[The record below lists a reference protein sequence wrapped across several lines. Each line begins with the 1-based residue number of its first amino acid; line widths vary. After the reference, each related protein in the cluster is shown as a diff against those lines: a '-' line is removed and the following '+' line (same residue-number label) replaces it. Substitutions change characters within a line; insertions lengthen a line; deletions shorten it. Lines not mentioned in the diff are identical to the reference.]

1 MSQCD
6 TEAMVRARS
15 TKTCVTEPPKGEI
28 VRAVVTDGDGTV
40 NVVDVP
46 APEIL
51 EPGDVIL
58 HVTAAAICGTDVHF
72 IKAPILGPD
81 VPLGHEFLGI
91 VHEVGPGVKHFAVG
105 DRAKS
110 RMFVSCGNC
119 ASCLSG
125 GQIRCPEYALFGG
138 PSPSGAP
145 LPGGQA
151 DFVRIP
157 YADRTLTPI
166 PEGVDDGVAL
176 LLTDTLPTAW
186 EAVMRAGE
194 PAGKSFTVVGAGPV
208 GQQVI
213 AVAYALG
220 ASIVYA
226 VDLDDRRLD
235 AAAALGAVPV
245 SGNGDP
251 GARILELTK
260 TGTDVAVDAV
270 GSQGAIDTAMKA
282 VTPGGVVALV
292 GAMLSGVVTFNV
304 EYLSHK
310 GVDILPVMGNPYV
323 SERNITPLLENGRLN
338 LAGLVD
344 LELPLEAAAE
354 GYEAFASRR
363 VNKVVLRPGA

>member
-1 MSQCD
+1 M
-6 TEAMVRARS
+6 
-15 TKTCVTEPPKGEI
+15 
-28 VRAVVTDGDGTV
+28 RAVVTDGDGTV
-40 NVVDVP
+40 NVIDVP
-46 APEIL
+46 APEVQ

-58 HVTAAAICGTDVHF
+58 RVTAAAICGTDIHF

-81 VPLGHEFLGI
+81 VPLGHEFLGE
-91 VHEVGPGVKHFAVG
+91 VQQVGPGVKNYAVG
-105 DRAKS
+105 DRVKS

-119 ASCLSG
+119 TSCLAG
-125 GQIRCPEYALFGG
+125 RQVRCPDYALFGG
-138 PSPSGAP
+138 PSVSGPP

-151 DFVRIP
+151 ELVRIP
-157 YADRTLTPI
+157 YANRTLTPI
-166 PEGVDDGVAL
+166 PDGVDDGVAL

-235 AAAALGAVPV
+235 AASALGAVPV
-245 SGNGDP
+245 SGEGDP
-251 GARILELTK
+251 GARILELTT

-282 VTPGGVVALV
+282 VAPGGAVALV
-292 GAMLSGVVTFNV
+292 GAMLSGAVTFGV
-304 EYLSHK
+304 EHLVHK
-310 GVDILPVMGNPYV
+310 GVDVLPVMGNPYV
-323 SERNITPLLENGRLN
+323 SERSITPLLKNGRLN
-338 LAGLVD
+338 LSGLVD

-363 VNKVVLRPGA
+363 VNKVVLRPGT

>member
-1 MSQCD
+1 M
-6 TEAMVRARS
+6 
-15 TKTCVTEPPKGEI
+15 K
-28 VRAVVTDGDGTV
+28 AVVTAGDGTV
-40 NVVDVP
+40 KVVDLP
-46 APEIL
+46 APDIV

-58 HVTAAAICGTDVHF
+58 QVTAAAICGTDVHF

-81 VPLGHEFLGI
+81 TPLGHEFLGV
-91 VHEVGPGVKHFAVG
+91 VHEIGPGVRNFSVG

-110 RMFVSCGNC
+110 RMFVSCGSC
-119 ASCLSG
+119 VSCLG
-125 GQIRCPEYALFGG
+125 GDQIRCPEYALFGG
-138 PSPSGAP
+138 PAAAGAP

-151 DFVRIP
+151 EFVRVP
-157 YADRTLTPI
+157 HADRTLTSI

-245 SGNGDP
+245 SADGDP
-251 GARILELTK
+251 GARILASTGG
-260 TGTDVAVDAV
+260 GTDVAVDAV

-282 VTPGGVVALV
+282 VAPGGVVALV

-310 GVDILPVMGNPYV
+310 GVDILPVMGNPYS
-323 SERNITPLLENGRLN
+323 SERRITPLLENGKLS

-344 LELPLEAAAE
+344 LELPLDDAVEA
-354 GYEAFASRR
+354 YEAFASRR
-363 VNKVVLRPGA
+363 VNKVVLRP